1 MIQSVD
7 QKCDIFAHI
16 TVDIV
21 RFRQKIRRLVDQVGC
36 QDTVDDT
43 ILVRLIKLI
52 HTVREQTECS
62 GSEDTFRFA
71 LFQLFGN
78 IKDTFSG
85 RDHIVDDD
93 HIFSIYGSSEE
104 FVGND
109 RVSSVDDACVITTFV
124 EHTHIQSED
133 VCQVDRTRGRP
144 SSGLITIM
152 CSLSN

>member
-1 MIQSVD
+1 MSLNFLAVFVAIEDVLNTFARIQNAADRSVVIQSVD

-21 RFRQKIRRLVDQVGC
+21 RFRQKIWRLVDQVGC

-62 GSEDTFRFA
+62 GSENTFRFA

-104 FVGND
+104 FVGN
-109 RVSSVDDACVITTFV
+109 R
-124 EHTHIQSED
+124 
-133 VCQVDRTRGRP
+133 
-144 SSGLITIM
+144 SGFFR
-152 CSLSN
+152 

>member
-1 MIQSVD
+1 MSLNFLAVFVAIEDVLNTFTRIQNAADRSVVIQSVD

-43 ILVRLIKLI
+43 ILVRLIKLV

-62 GSEDTFRFA
+62 GSENAFRFA

-78 IKDTFSG
+78 IKDTFLSLI
-85 RDHIVDDD
+85 HI
-93 HIFSIYGSSEE
+93 
-104 FVGND
+104 
-109 RVSSVDDACVITTFV
+109 
-124 EHTHIQSED
+124 
-133 VCQVDRTRGRP
+133 
-144 SSGLITIM
+144 
-152 CSLSN
+152 